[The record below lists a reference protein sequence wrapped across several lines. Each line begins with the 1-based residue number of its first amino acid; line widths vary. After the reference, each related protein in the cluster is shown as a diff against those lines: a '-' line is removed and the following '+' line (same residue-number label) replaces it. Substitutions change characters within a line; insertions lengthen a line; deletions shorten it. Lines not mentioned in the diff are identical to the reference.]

1 MTRGQARKS
10 LWIETQIMK
19 LAEIRRWGQARKSLW
34 IETTTFTEHSFVS
47 LVRLVRACGSKPFS
61 STIFIRSKPGQAR
74 KSLWIETFY
83 FAIIQDGSS
92 GQARKSL
99 WIETGFDVC
108 RRFNAEV
115 GQARKSLWI
124 ETVCDRTA
132 LATLL
137 RSGS

>member
-47 LVRLVRACGSKPFS
+47 LVRLVRACGSKQSDTGTPLY
-61 STIFIRSKPGQAR
+61 RLGQAR
-74 KSLWIETFY
+74 KSLWIETQHSLQVFPAH
-83 FAIIQDGSS
+83 F

-99 WIETGFDVC
+99 WIETIF
-108 RRFNAEV
+108 FYNLYPI
-115 GQARKSLWI
+115 QAW
-124 ETVCDRTA
+124 
-132 LATLL
+132 
-137 RSGS
+137 SGS

>member
-1 MTRGQARKS
+1 MDRNPSTYKSRFFQQGQARKS
-10 LWIETQIMK
+10 LWIETSPHIGH
-19 LAEIRRWGQARKSLW
+19 L
-34 IETTTFTEHSFVS
+34 VS
-47 LVRLVRACGSKPFS
+47 NN
-61 STIFIRSKPGQAR
+61 GQAR